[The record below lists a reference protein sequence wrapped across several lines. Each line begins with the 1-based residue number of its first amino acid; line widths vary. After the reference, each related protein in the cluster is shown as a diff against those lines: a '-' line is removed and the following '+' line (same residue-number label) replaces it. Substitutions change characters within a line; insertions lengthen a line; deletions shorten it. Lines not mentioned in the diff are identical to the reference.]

1 MLTPLGRTGVKPRKE
16 DFVCFLFFLIF
27 FLENFMYVLII
38 FTPHPK
44 SSRLPLHLYPSKSVS
59 FKENVEPNCH
69 KPHFLCQ
76 VRGRGEESS
85 TASPVHALSP
95 TVTHDKWTSPNI
107 RTNIQSKTSTT
118 ATTFSRGCKHTEQGF
133 LKKAS
138 ASLHSLFHDC
148 PSNFLPFTQI
158 LSHGIRC

>member
-1 MLTPLGRTGVKPRKE
+1 
-16 DFVCFLFFLIF
+16 
-27 FLENFMYVLII
+27 MYVLII

-76 VRGRGEESS
+76 VRGGGEESS

-95 TVTHDKWTSPNI
+95 TVTHDKCTSPNI

-118 ATTFSRGCKHTEQGF
+118 ATTFSRDCKHTEQGF

-138 ASLHSLFHDC
+138 AGLHSLFHDC